1 MTKSKSIIPDNI
13 LPAIKNIIA
22 FSDNRD
28 AQLQNVCDL
37 LHHSIPGYDW
47 VGFYL
52 VDPNKEKELI
62 LGPFAGEP
70 TEHSRIGFGE
80 GICGQAAEKE
90 ATIIVDDVS
99 NESNYL
105 SCNINVKSEIVL
117 PIFKNNNIISELD
130 IDSHT
135 PSRFDKK
142 DEQFLTK
149 VIEIIIPIF

>member
-1 MTKSKSIIPDNI
+1 MTENKNIISKNI
-13 LPAIKNIIA
+13 LPNIKDIIGTTET
-22 FSDNRD
+22 RD
-28 AQLQNVCDL
+28 TKLQKVCDL

-62 LGPFAGEP
+62 LGPYAGEP
-70 TEHSRIGFGE
+70 TEHFRIGFGE

-117 PIFKNNNIISELD
+117 PIFKNNNIIGELD
-130 IDSHT
+130 LDSHI
-135 PSRFDKK
+135 SHRFDKK
-142 DEQFLTK
+142 DEQFLSK
-149 VIEIIIPIF
+149 VIEIIIQIF